1 MPLTHFDIQAAKP
14 REKAYKLADG
24 GGLYLLIQPSG
35 SKLWRL
41 KYRHHGA
48 ERLLSFGPYPQVSIA
63 DARSR
68 REEAKEL
75 RSQGVDPAVQKKLDR
90 IAAETAARNT
100 FGLVVAEFLSN
111 LEESGAAA
119 STMSKNRWILEDLA
133 KPLAN
138 RPIAEITA
146 AEILDL
152 LKRIEKSG
160 RRETAR
166 RLRGVMGS
174 VFRLAVVTLRA
185 PADPTQALAGALLR
199 ANSKPRAAIT
209 EERKLGGLLR
219 AIDDYDGWPTIKAA
233 LKFLALTFARPGEVR
248 GARRDEILFDKSTWR
263 IPSER
268 TKTRR
273 PHDVPLSRQALDVIQ
288 DMWPLSD
295 DAELLFPSI
304 RSASKPLSEN
314 ALNAALRRMGFGPDE
329 MTAHGFRAT
338 ASTILNEREF
348 NPDVIEAALAHQH
361 ENEIRR
367 VYNRAAYWKERVTMM
382 QAWADMLDEFRTQ
395 PPQKNAQLK
404 KK

>member
-1 MPLTHFDIQAAKP
+1 MSLTHFDIQAAKP
-14 REKAYKLADG
+14 REKGYKLADG

-41 KYRHHGA
+41 KYRNRGI
-48 ERLLSFGPYPQVSIA
+48 ERLLSFGPYPDISLSE
-63 DARSR
+63 ARTKR
-68 REEAKEL
+68 DEAKRLLTE
-75 RSQGVDPAVQKKLDR
+75 GTDPAVRKKLDR

-100 FGLVVAEFLSN
+100 FGLIVEEFLGN
-111 LEESGAAA
+111 LEANGAAA
-119 STMSKNRWILEDLA
+119 STMSKNKWLLEDLA

-185 PADPTQALAGALLR
+185 TSDPTQALAGALLR

-209 EERKLGGLLR
+209 EERKFGALLR
-219 AIDDYDGWPTIKAA
+219 AIDDYDGWPTIIAA
-233 LKFLALTFARPGEVR
+233 LKFLSLTFARPGEVR
-248 GARRDEILFDKSTWR
+248 GACRSEILFDKSTWR
-263 IPSER
+263 IPGER

-273 PHDVPLSRQALDVIQ
+273 PHSRQALDVIRG
-288 DMWPLSD
+288 MSPLSD
-295 DAELLFPSI
+295 DADLLFPSI

-329 MTAHGFRAT
+329 MTAHGFRAS

-367 VYNRAAYWKERVTMM
+367 VYNRAAYWKERVAMM
-382 QAWADMLDEFRTQ
+382 QTWADLLDEFRALPTQ
-395 PPQKNAQLK
+395 KKSPPKNK
-404 KK
+404 

>member
-1 MPLTHFDIQAAKP
+1 MPLTHFEIQAAKP
-14 REKAYKLADG
+14 RDKAYKLSDG

-48 ERLLSFGPYPQVSIA
+48 ERLLSFGSYPQVSIA

-68 REEAKEL
+68 RDEAKEL
-75 RSQGVDPAVQKKLDR
+75 RSKGVDPAVQKKLDR

-100 FGLVVAEFLSN
+100 FGLVVAEFLLN
-111 LEESGAAA
+111 LEQGGAAA
-119 STMSKNRWILEDLA
+119 STIAKNKWLLEDLA
-133 KPLAN
+133 KPLAH

-174 VFRLAVVTLRA
+174 VFRLAVVTVRA
-185 PADPTQALAGALLR
+185 PGDPTQALAGALLR
-199 ANSKPRAAIT
+199 PNSKPRAAIT
-209 EERKLGGLLR
+209 EERKFGGLLR

-263 IPSER
+263 IPAER
-268 TKTRR
+268 SL
-273 PHDVPLSRQALDVIQ
+273 PHF
-288 DMWPLSD
+288 
-295 DAELLFPSI
+295 LLFITFFPHLVAGPIMRPALNEVEFSATAFDK
-304 RSASKPLSEN
+304 SASPTSSETKVWRAGASN
-314 ALNAALRRMGFGPDE
+314 AVVHPSSSAKR
-329 MTAHGFRAT
+329 
-338 ASTILNEREF
+338 
-348 NPDVIEAALAHQH
+348 
-361 ENEIRR
+361 
-367 VYNRAAYWKERVTMM
+367 
-382 QAWADMLDEFRTQ
+382 
-395 PPQKNAQLK
+395 
-404 KK
+404 